1 MPADKDN
8 ERWYLSQKVGGVYGQ
23 IVDNPHIDEK
33 GAPVWSDRCC
43 NSDHGLRLFV
53 SSLGHWGNPV
63 DQGDDQ
69 AASCSKRTHAGARII
84 SRKIGKLKAAIPSLG
99 CRGF

>member
-1 MPADKDN
+1 MGK
-8 ERWYLSQKVGGVYGQ
+8 LSITHTLMRKVHLFV
-23 IVDNPHIDEK
+23 
-33 GAPVWSDRCC
+33 SDRCR
-43 NSDHGLRLFV
+43 NNDHGLRLFV